1 MREQQCFLNADL
13 FSTLN
18 GRECMERGRKE
29 TIDYVEPIQ
38 RESDKDAGRNNTE
51 RERQHRYLRNNTNK

>member
-1 MREQQCFLNADL
+1 
-13 FSTLN
+13 
-18 GRECMERGRKE
+18 MERGKKE